1 MALSSPSGKLAAGL
15 RSFVAV
21 GAVGFVIDA
30 GLLAVLAHGAGW
42 SPWLARVPSF
52 LAAVTA
58 TWLLNRRLTF
68 AGRGLQSRSLEAIGY
83 GAIQVCG
90 ALINLAVFGF
100 CLARFPQLAALPL
113 IPFAAGAA
121 VAMIFNYLAANR
133 LLYVREREGRQQ

>member
-1 MALSSPSGKLAAGL
+1 MTARL

-30 GLLAVLAHGAGW
+30 GLLAALAHGAGW

-52 LAAVTA
+52 LTAVTA

-68 AGRGLQSRSLEAIGY
+68 AGRGLQSRSLEAISY

-113 IPFAAGAA
+113 IPFAAGAG
-121 VAMIFNYLAANR
+121 VAMICNYLAASR
-133 LLYVREREGRQQ
+133 LLYVRKREARQQ